1 MDNTII
7 LHEVSNYLLVKFG
20 ALSETKMSDNPCC
33 ANISLS
39 LQTVSLDSVEF
50 MMCVSIHFDV
60 AFIGLTA
67 TRSIL
72 LRNGPA

>member
-1 MDNTII
+1 MDNTNKVLIK
-7 LHEVSNYLLVKFG
+7 VSNSSLVKFG
-20 ALSETKMSDNPCC
+20 ALSETKITGNSCC

-39 LQTVSLDSVEF
+39 LQTVAVDVVKF
-50 MMCVSIHFDV
+50 MMCVSNHFDV
-60 AFIGLTA
+60 TATA